1 MALSKKEK
9 ERIDKIEDALE
20 KETPVEDLGNE
31 RRKRKSGKQI
41 DMGGHQHVMGETIPL
56 EKRRPGLAEKLISAT
71 KPLWGPT
78 IMGLFIPIPPF
89 GRGKA
94 KPKEDDPSGKTSKP
108 SPKKK
113 KTGRDDESS
122 KK

>member
-9 ERIDKIEDALE
+9 DKIDQIANAVE
-20 KETPVEDLGNE
+20 KEKPVEDLGKE
-31 RRKRKSGKQI
+31 RRKRKSGKQLEE
-41 DMGGHQHVMGETIPL
+41 GKHQHVMGETIPL
-56 EKRRPGLAEKLISAT
+56 EKRCPGLAEKLVSST

-78 IMGLFIPIPPF
+78 IMGLVLPPL

-94 KPKEDDPSGKTSKP
+94 KPKEDNSSGKTSKP
-108 SPKKK
+108 RPERTKK
-113 KTGRDDESS
+113 KTGRNDESS